1 MIILF
6 DMYYENSKVKMDM
19 LLKNKEEIEDFVRL
33 DIQVSFEFNF
43 STVES
48 NIVWTQ
54 EDISILKEQIHEIS
68 SESIV
73 GTLSSL
79 EPDLTFMYIKD
90 SEEETEELTLYITLD
105 SGLVNSAI
113 GTETGPTLKIITTED
128 KLIKWI
134 NDIEHSF
141 LG

>member
-1 MIILF
+1 MITLF
-6 DMYYENSKVKMDM
+6 DMYYEESKAKMDM
-19 LLKNKEEIEDFVRL
+19 LLRNKEKNEDFVRL
-33 DIQVSFEFNF
+33 DIQVSFEFNL

-48 NIVWTQ
+48 NIVWTE
-54 EDISILKEQIHEIS
+54 EDISILKEQIHEMS

-90 SEEETEELTLYITLD
+90 SEETEELTLYITLD
-105 SGLVNSAI
+105 SGLINSDI

-134 NDIEHSF
+134 SNIEHSF

>member
-1 MIILF
+1 MITLF
-6 DMYYENSKVKMDM
+6 DMYYEDSKVKMDM
-19 LLKNKEEIEDFVRL
+19 LLRNKEKNEDFVRL
-33 DIQVSFEFNF
+33 DIQVSFEFNL

-48 NIVWTQ
+48 NIVWTE
-54 EDISILKEQIHEIS
+54 EDISILKEQIHEMS

-90 SEEETEELTLYITLD
+90 SEETEELTLYITLD
-105 SGLVNSAI
+105 SGLINSDI

-134 NDIEHSF
+134 SNIEHSF

>member
-1 MIILF
+1 MITLF
-6 DMYYENSKVKMDM
+6 DMYYEDSKVKMDM
-19 LLKNKEEIEDFVRL
+19 LLRNKEKNEDFVRL
-33 DIQVSFEFNF
+33 DIQVSFEFNL

-48 NIVWTQ
+48 NIVWTE

-105 SGLVNSAI
+105 SGLINSDI

-134 NDIEHSF
+134 SNIEHSF